1 MEKVRVGLLV
11 HWGAL
16 FDIDAAAIRV
26 AVGRLARQALIA
38 PVERGVYTIG
48 PAGRLMADTARQWMQ
63 AESRIRA
70 WTGDWIVVHT
80 GDLGRTDKTA
90 LRGRERA
97 LRLGGF
103 AALSTGLWCRP
114 DNLARSLTGTRDELV
129 NLGLEPAAI
138 VVRATE
144 VLGIE
149 AASLHALWP
158 RDELEASYRAHIK
171 AMRSSVE
178 AMPARTPADAARE
191 TFLLGEAVIRLINVD
206 PLLPDELVDAAA
218 RRELIEAMTAYNA
231 TGEAAWG
238 AFSATVG

>member
-1 MEKVRVGLLV
+1 MKNVRVGLLV

-26 AVGRLARQALIA
+26 AVGRLARQALIV

-63 AESRIRA
+63 AESRIRPWA
-70 WTGDWIVVHT
+70 GDWIVVHT

-103 AALSTGLWCRP
+103 AALSAGLWCRP
-114 DNLARSLTGTRDELV
+114 DNLAPPLGDTRDELV
-129 NLGLEPAAI
+129 DLGLEPAAL
-138 VVRATE
+138 VMRATE
-144 VLGIE
+144 VQGVE
-149 AASLHALWP
+149 PESLQALWP
-158 RDELEASYRAHIK
+158 RDALEASYVRHME
-171 AMRSSVE
+171 AMRRSVE
-178 AMPARTPADAARE
+178 SMPTRTPADAARE
-191 TFLLGEAVIRLINVD
+191 TFLLGEAVIRLINAD
-206 PLLPDELVDAAA
+206 PLLPDEMVNAAA
-218 RRELIEAMTAYNA
+218 RRNLIEAMTAYNE

-238 AFSATVG
+238 AFSATVA